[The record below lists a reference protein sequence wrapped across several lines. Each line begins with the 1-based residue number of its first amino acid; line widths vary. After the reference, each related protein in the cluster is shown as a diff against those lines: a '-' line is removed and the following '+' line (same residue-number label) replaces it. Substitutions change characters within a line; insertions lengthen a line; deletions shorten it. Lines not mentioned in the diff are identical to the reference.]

1 MILLSGVTM
10 HSFSSMMATL
20 KVTFKKEVIW
30 ELKGPFGLRETGRI
44 ENGGDKTDFKGVWS
58 DKKEDEKLVKV
69 QVLSPLAH

>member
-1 MILLSGVTM
+1 MILSAVTM

-20 KVTFKKEVIW
+20 TVTFKKGVIW

-69 QVLSPLAH
+69 